1 MTKVFFYHGAQDRL
15 QAAAAWLAQAHAR
28 RQAVRIYAPD
38 EALADRLDRLL
49 WTTPATAFLPHCR
62 ADAPLAGQTPLLIAA
77 KLDTLPQEERLLNLS
92 DEVPPGFSRFS
103 ELIEIVS
110 DAGEDRLPARTRFK
124 FYRDRGYEMANEK
137 FVQEPL
143 PNPP

>member
-28 RQAVRIYAPD
+28 RQAVLIYAPD
-38 EALADRLDRLL
+38 AAVADRLDRLL

-62 ADAPLAGQTPLLIAA
+62 ADAPLAGETPLLIAA

-92 DEVPPGFSRFS
+92 DEVPPGFSRFT
-103 ELIEIVS
+103 ELVEIVS
-110 DAGEDRLPARTRFK
+110 DSGEDRLPARERFK
-124 FYRDRGYEMANEK
+124 FYRDRGYQLESGK
-137 FVQEPL
+137 FSPG
-143 PNPP
+143 PP